1 MKYKKERYI
10 NQRYSKQTD
19 SWSFQ
24 VIIRDK
30 NNTIT
35 KTFNEKNYG
44 STRRAYDEAI
54 IFRNKKLME
63 LENGIRCS
71 NSNKLLKDVFYETF
85 SLLPVREETKRK
97 HIMYF
102 NKHIDDE
109 IEIKKV
115 TRSMVVQSL
124 NKMISDCSDDTINRV
139 LSIWRR
145 IFKTA
150 LINEYVGSDPTLG
163 IVAPKSQ
170 IISQKRREVI
180 TDRHTFECVLE
191 RLADNFSKSEAQSVR
206 MALET
211 MWYCGLRPCECFAL
225 NVDDIKDGYIDV
237 NKGLGSDI
245 TDDTT
250 EINEKSLNV
259 IRRCKT
265 SASIRKVPIPKQLQ
279 ELYDN
284 YKVKGDI
291 LFPTND
297 GAYFNVN
304 SVGVK
309 IHSYGIP
316 FNMYQLRHTVATRL
330 VTNGVD
336 QRTII
341 EILGHEHIDMSVYY
355 ARSNGELKRN
365 ALEM

>member
-1 MKYKKERYI
+1 MKYKKERFI
-10 NQRYSKQTD
+10 NQRYSKLTN

-63 LENGIRCS
+63 LENGIRQSS
-71 NSNKLLKDVFYETF
+71 NNKMLKDVFYETF
-85 SLLPVREETKRK
+85 SLLPIREETKRK

-102 NKHIDDE
+102 NKYIDDE
-109 IEIKKV
+109 IEIKNV

-124 NKMISDCSDDTINRV
+124 NKMISECSDDTINRV

-150 LINEYVGSDPTLG
+150 LINEYVGSDPTIG

-170 IISQKRREVI
+170 VISQKRKEVV
-180 TDRHTFECVLE
+180 TDRRTFECVLE
-191 RLADNFSKSEAQSVR
+191 RLAGNFTSLEVQSVR

-225 NVDDIKDGYIDV
+225 NVDDIKNGYIDV
-237 NKGLGSDI
+237 NKELGSGIADG
-245 TDDTT
+245 TT
-250 EINEKSLNV
+250 EVNENSLNV
-259 IRRCKT
+259 VRRCKT
-265 SASIRKVPIPKQLQ
+265 SASVRKVPIPKQLQ
-279 ELYDN
+279 QLYDN
-284 YKVKGDI
+284 YNVEGDI
-291 LFPTND
+291 LFPTNS
-297 GAYFNVN
+297 GTYFNVN
-304 SVGVK
+304 TVGAK
-309 IHSYGIP
+309 IHSYKIS

-330 VTNGVD
+330 VTNGID

-355 ARSNGELKRN
+355 ARSNEELKRN